1 MTRTK
6 VLLIAV
12 AIIALG
18 AAQLAH
24 FYGTQGRASGVG
36 TASGMIA
43 LLTGIAIAIY
53 ALSIRR
59 ER

>member
-6 VLLIAV
+6 VLLIALGIV
-12 AIIALG
+12 ALG

-24 FYGTQGRASGVG
+24 FYGTQGRSAGIG

-43 LLTGIAIAIY
+43 LLTG
-53 ALSIRR
+53 LSIGIYGISMRR
-59 ER
+59 RQ